1 MRSQRPRTRMETIIE
16 EEEDDNGSVQNWY
29 IRMQREIADLM
40 EYTFPCFFLGSVPLC
55 ESLLTSM

>member
-1 MRSQRPRTRMETIIE
+1 METIIE
-16 EEEDDNGSVQNWY
+16 EEEDDSGSVQNWY